1 MCAAVAAAPA
11 EDSKV
16 FYAHADSTSWGD
28 YYFSFGQ
35 FYFGYSLSFS
45 SEFCASEY
53 CFSVMVHLNSAY
65 SMYTEILACL
75 VAMVIIIL
83 DRACSE
89 MKLRGLL
96 VWCEKE

>member
-11 EDSKV
+11 EEHKV
-16 FYAHADSTSWGD
+16 FYTHADSTSWGD

-75 VAMVIIIL
+75 VAMVN
-83 DRACSE
+83 
-89 MKLRGLL
+89 
-96 VWCEKE
+96 V